1 MPGHCWRRRHRCGS
15 IGRMPKPIAV
25 ASQPIA
31 ERFKPTP
38 DGEGEPIYLD
48 VAEVEALRLIDIEK
62 LSLEEAGLEMG
73 VSRNTVWRIVEAA
86 REKLAKA
93 IIEGREIII
102 QRDEPGEEAPQQH
115 RQGNT

>member
-1 MPGHCWRRRHRCGS
+1 MRRRRCGR

-25 ASQPIA
+25 ASQPMA
-31 ERFKPTP
+31 EKFKPKP
-38 DGEGEPIYLD
+38 GGEGDPVYLD
-48 VAEVEALRLIDIEK
+48 IAEVEALRLIELEK
-62 LSLEEAGLEMG
+62 LSFEEAGLRMG

-102 QRDEPGEEAPQQH
+102 QR
-115 RQGNT
+115 